1 MILSLLLFSG
11 TVLASESTEAQKADE
26 GALYGQTRFVA
37 SHLSD
42 FAVDAEGTKIGQ
54 TAWFDA
60 RARVGATMPFFLG
73 TLDTEWEINAPQLFG
88 DMWTIPGIEDE
99 RQRDA
104 RILQILPR
112 KLSITTQAGPYQ
124 VSAGL
129 TTSHW
134 GLGLLANDGAHP
146 DWWGRSD
153 FGDRVIRLRA
163 TRLPFSSKAP
173 HRAELFTTAAID
185 LVVAD
190 DLGRL
195 DAGQIAGQG
204 ILSALWRHKD
214 RGQWGAYV
222 VLRHQRERDRSR
234 QTTALATDAF
244 AQLNWSVGSWTLE
257 TSGEAALLLGNTNR
271 ATTYTSR
278 TGQNVAQFGATG
290 LVALHAP
297 EKRFTARLRAAYG
310 TGDGQ
315 PDNGVA
321 SNFLFDRD
329 FSAGMILFD
338 QFKGGVE
345 AAAYQQLIDP
355 DVSGQPPDGAEALVT
370 EGAFQ
375 SASFVQ
381 PAIAFSPISWGQ
393 ARLGATLIWSTAPMS
408 QPFYTYRAGG
418 SPRNH
423 LNAPVDGNYLGT
435 EINWSV
441 TFMNMADTSARSA
454 MLDLQFG
461 HLFTGNPIQA
471 GGGPQRIHHA
481 MAIVRTEW

>member
-1 MILSLLLFSG
+1 MGRETNNATFILIIRIG
-11 TVLASESTEAQKADE
+11 IRHRVPQEPTEED
-26 GALYGQTRFVA
+26 GDLYGQTRFVA

-42 FAVDAEGTKIGQ
+42 FAVDAEGTQLGQ

-112 KLSITTQAGPYQ
+112 KLSITSQAGPYQ

-163 TRLPFSSKAP
+163 TRLPFSNKAP
-173 HRAELFTTAAID
+173 HRAELFTTAAVD
-185 LVVAD
+185 LVVSD

-195 DAGQIAGQG
+195 DAGQVAGQG

-214 RGQWGAYV
+214 RGQWGAYM

-234 QTTALATDAF
+234 QTTALAADAF
-244 AQLNWSVGSWTLE
+244 AQLYWDVGEWTLQ
-257 TSGEAALLLGNTNR
+257 TSAEAAVLLGNTNR

-278 TGQNVAQFGATG
+278 SGQNVAQLGATG
-290 LVALHAP
+290 LMELQSP

-329 FSAGMILFD
+329 FSAGTVLFD

-345 AAAYQQLIDP
+345 AASYQQLIDP
-355 DVSGQPPDGAEALVT
+355 DVSGQPPDGADALVT

-375 SASFVQ
+375 SAVFVQ
-381 PAIAFSPISWGQ
+381 PAIALSPIPWNQ
-393 ARLGATLIWSTAPMS
+393 IRLGASLFWSTAPMS
-408 QPFYTYRAGG
+408 QPFYTYRAGA
-418 SPRNH
+418 H
-423 LNAPVDGNYLGT
+423 QET
-435 EINWSV
+435 I
-441 TFMNMADTSARSA
+441 
-454 MLDLQFG
+454 
-461 HLFTGNPIQA
+461 
-471 GGGPQRIHHA
+471 
-481 MAIVRTEW
+481 